1 MIAQSRSINS
11 IVGTIDEIA
20 AQTNL
25 LALNAAI
32 EAARADEAD
41 RGFAVVANEVYAL
54 SSRTNIANLIEPDA
68 NQASSSM
75 SHSVNEMSAIAQET
89 SGLESMLNDILGHVS
104 EVNNDIEQISTS
116 VKEQTVVASE
126 ISSPIPKLSNNAQEF
141 AQLAAETVKI
151 MAQTSQDIDQL
162 HTKIARFV
170 L

>member
-141 AQLAAETVKI
+141 AQLAAETMKI
-151 MAQTSQDIDQL
+151 MA
-162 HTKIARFV
+162 
-170 L
+170 